1 MDKKIE
7 NAILTSD
14 EVSYVRR
21 IKELEQIVESQ
32 KVTEQILVAELEKFK
47 VQINAL
53 GGSGN
58 IELEKQIQDL
68 TTQLNMAKQEGGGAG
83 QTKNLQYNEQAL
95 IIMSLKDDINDLQ
108 RKLKKSEVLVSKL
121 VKDKNSKIEL
131 EKFMKDKI
139 KFDEEKRKLKLNAS
153 LMQSS
158 LIESRRSKNELH
170 IEMKRQRDYFKAREH
185 AIING
190 TKSLNKKVSG
200 QEKEIQQLHEALK
213 SRKKKFI
220 IRKSDEENTIFVDEV
235 DKVINNN
242 TTANPSSIH
251 SIHSSRKAAL
261 SDIELVLTKNK
272 LQAVQKKLKSLEDI
286 HEPLQQEVLKLRIQN
301 HTLAEKLNKIRSSFE
316 IKLALQKSQMLK
328 QTLSTNLY
336 NASHRKKNT
345 LTPESIMTVSV
356 YEKKAITNSKNKM
369 QSNLLYNQN
378 SEEKRQQQDYTQL
391 KTSLNIAPP
400 RVSYHGVGG
409 MKINKNTKSL
419 PFLNVSGYD

>member
-1 MDKKIE
+1 ME
-7 NAILTSD
+7 
-14 EVSYVRR
+14 E
-21 IKELEQIVESQ
+21 
-32 KVTEQILVAELEKFK
+32 
-47 VQINAL
+47 
-53 GGSGN
+53 
-58 IELEKQIQDL
+58 
-68 TTQLNMAKQEGGGAG
+68 
-83 QTKNLQYNEQAL
+83 
-95 IIMSLKDDINDLQ
+95 
-108 RKLKKSEVLVSKL
+108 
-121 VKDKNSKIEL
+121 
-131 EKFMKDKI
+131 KI
-139 KFDEEKRKLKLNAS
+139 KFDEEKRELKRNAS
-153 LMQSS
+153 LMKSS
-158 LIESRRSKNELH
+158 LLESRRSKNELH
-170 IEMKRQRDYFKAREH
+170 VEMNRQRDYFKAREH

-200 QEKEIQQLHEALK
+200 QEKEIEQLQEALK
-213 SRKKKFI
+213 SRKKKFVV
-220 IRKSDEENTIFVDEV
+220 RKSDEENTIFVDEV
-235 DKVINNN
+235 DKVMNNT

-272 LQAVQKKLKSLEDI
+272 LQVVQKKLKLLEDT
-286 HEPLQQEVLKLRIQN
+286 HGPLQQEVLKLRVQN
-301 HTLAEKLNKIRSSFE
+301 RSLAEKLNKIRSSFE

-356 YEKKAITNSKNKM
+356 YEKKALTNCKNKLH
-369 QSNLLYNQN
+369 SNLLNYQN
-378 SEEKRQQQDYTQL
+378 SEQKQQQQQDHAQL